1 MRENEE
7 DKSSDLTI
15 GRILEKLE
23 QLEEKQDAFGER
35 IGHLEDN
42 LKAAVW
48 VFRTIKYL
56 FLGLIAL
63 ITFNWTS
70 ALSLLERFKNG

>member
-1 MRENEE
+1 MN
-7 DKSSDLTI
+7 DDITL

-23 QLEEKQDAFGER
+23 EMDQKQDGFGTR
-35 IGHLEDN
+35 IDHLEDN

-56 FLGLIAL
+56 GLGVMALLTFNFTNLIA
-63 ITFNWTS
+63 I
-70 ALSLLERFKNG
+70 LEKFKNG

>member
-1 MRENEE
+1 MN
-7 DKSSDLTI
+7 DDQTL

-23 QLEEKQDAFGER
+23 QLEEKQDIFGER

-42 LKAAVW
+42 LKAAIW
-48 VFRTIKYL
+48 IFRTIKYL

-63 ITFNWTS
+63 ITFNWSS
-70 ALSLLERFKNG
+70 ALSILEKFKNG

>member
-1 MRENEE
+1 MSENEE
-7 DKSSDLTI
+7 QTI

-23 QLEEKQDAFGER
+23 QLQEKQDAFGER

-56 FLGLIAL
+56 FLGAIAI
-63 ITFNWTS
+63 ITFNWS
-70 ALSLLERFKNG
+70 SLMSILERLKNG

>member
-1 MRENEE
+1 MSETN
-7 DKSSDLTI
+7 DVSL

-23 QLEEKQDAFGER
+23 EIEKQQSAFGER

-56 FLGLIAL
+56 VLGGLAVL
-63 ITFNWTS
+63 TMNWTNLAS
-70 ALSLLERFKNG
+70 ILERFKNG